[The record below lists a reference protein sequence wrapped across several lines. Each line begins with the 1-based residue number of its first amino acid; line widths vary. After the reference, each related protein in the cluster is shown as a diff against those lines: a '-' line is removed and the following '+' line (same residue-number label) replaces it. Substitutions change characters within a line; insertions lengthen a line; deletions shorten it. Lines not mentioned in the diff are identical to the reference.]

1 MALPTRYGRLA
12 VGYLPGGTANYADV
26 VQSWSCTLT
35 SAVSSAKHIIQGRF
49 ELLRAQVAIATAA
62 NASAK
67 AVDIGTDATA
77 ARFGTAT
84 ISAGAANEVFAVTP
98 ASGALADWITTG
110 SAAAITTVRFAIT
123 DTSAFAGTAYGRIE
137 YCIRG

>member
-26 VQSWSCTLT
+26 VQSWGCTLT
-35 SAVSSAKHIIQGRF
+35 SAVSSGKHIIQGIF
-49 ELLRAQVAIATAA
+49 EVLRAQVVIATAA

-67 AVDIGTDATA
+67 AVDFGTDATA

-84 ISAGAANEVFAVTP
+84 ISAGAANEAFVITA
-98 ASGALADWITTG
+98 ASADILAWRTTG
-110 SAAAITTVRFAIT
+110 TAAAVTTVRFAIT
-123 DTSAFAGTAYGRIE
+123 DTSAFAGTAYARVE